1 MKTPSLTPSPSKLS
15 RRTLFAG
22 ASAAGAMAAVAG
34 LMPAQRAPQADAD
47 SLAADVPES
56 GGGYRLSEHVKRYY
70 QTTRL

>member
-1 MKTPSLTPSPSKLS
+1 MKTPQTTSSPSKLS

-34 LMPAQRAPQADAD
+34 LLSTQRSAQDDLGSRVTEA
-47 SLAADVPES
+47 PES
-56 GGGYRLSEHVKRYY
+56 GGGYRLSEHIKRYY